1 MKKLVVYYSYTCGNT
16 RRIAEEIARKID
28 ADLLSLE
35 TEKPYTGSYQ
45 DVVDQGLDEVKRG
58 YTPKLKPFSVNP
70 ADYDEIIIGTPTWW
84 YEMAPAVLSFMKQ
97 TDFTNKLVGLFQT
110 NAGWPGD
117 CLEHMAEQ
125 AKAGKVIA
133 EGLFTFSADDADRDR
148 MTSSQKD
155 VDAFIEKL

>member
-133 EGLFTFSADDADRDR
+133 EGLFTFSADDADRNR

>member
-1 MKKLVVYYSYTCGNT
+1 MKKLVVYYSYTAGNT
-16 RRIAEEIARKID
+16 RRIAEEIAERIG
-28 ADLLSLE
+28 ADLLPLE
-35 TEKPYTGSYQ
+35 TEKPYTGSYH

-97 TDFTNKLVGLFQT
+97 TDFTDKLVGLYQT

-117 CLEHMAEQ
+117 CLNHMAEEV
-125 AKAGKVIA
+125 KAGKIIA
-133 EGLFTFSADDADRDR
+133 TGLFTFSADDTERDR
-148 MTSSQKD
+148 MTSAQSD
-155 VDAFIEKL
+155 VEDFIAKL